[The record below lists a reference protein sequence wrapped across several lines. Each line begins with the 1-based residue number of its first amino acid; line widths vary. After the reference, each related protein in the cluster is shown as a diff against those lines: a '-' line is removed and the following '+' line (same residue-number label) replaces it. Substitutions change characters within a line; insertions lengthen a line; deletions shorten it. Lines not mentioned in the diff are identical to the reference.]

1 MRIFLAMI
9 VTPSLAL
16 GLQSLLY
23 SLVTPSC
30 AHQSRVWIH
39 GSAALALALGVVFTA
54 MAWSEWTVRAASL
67 PGTPDSDEP
76 DPRSARRFL
85 AAVATAIAA
94 LSSLVMLMMWV
105 ATWVLSPCSEL

>member
-1 MRIFLAMI
+1 MRTFLAL
-9 VTPSLAL
+9 VLTPSMAL

-30 AHQSRVWIH
+30 ANQNRLWIH
-39 GSAALALALGVVFTA
+39 GAAATALLAGIVLALLAR
-54 MAWSEWTVRAASL
+54 SEWTAPA
-67 PGTPDSDEP
+67 PAGGDGPDSDAG

-85 AAVATAIAA
+85 AIVAFAVAS
-94 LSSLVMLMMWV
+94 LSCLVMLMMWV

>member
-1 MRIFLAMI
+1 MRTFLAMI
-9 VTPSLAL
+9 GTPSLAL
-16 GLQSLLY
+16 ALQSLLY

-30 AHQSRVWIH
+30 ANQSRAWIH
-39 GSAALALALGVVFTA
+39 GSAALGLLLGVVFTA
-54 MAWSEWTVRAASL
+54 LAWSEWTVRATSL
-67 PGTPDSDEP
+67 AGSPDNDDP